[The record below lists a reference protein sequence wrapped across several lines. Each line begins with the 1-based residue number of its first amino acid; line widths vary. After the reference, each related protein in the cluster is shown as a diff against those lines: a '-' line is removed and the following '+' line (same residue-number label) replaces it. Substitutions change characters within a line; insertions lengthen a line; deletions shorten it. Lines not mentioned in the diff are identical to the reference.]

1 MRARHHDSVDDFR
14 ATAEPLYRS
23 DPVAHTV
30 ELTLLQSNRVP
41 ADAVLLTLWDDATL
55 VGAAM
60 QTPPMPLLA
69 NAIPPGAAA
78 TVAEEVSRL
87 RPGLPGVRGVRPA
100 TIAFA
105 DAWRTVTGR
114 RGVVTVEE
122 RLHRLGH
129 LRPPNGVAGRAR
141 LATTEDTALLVDWI
155 EAFYGETFGHPR
167 DDAAGR
173 RLVATAFEVGD
184 RILLWTVDAEPV
196 GMAML
201 RAPAA
206 GVARIGPVFTPADRR
221 GRGYGSAVTAAAAA
235 AALADGVTGVV
246 LFTDLA
252 NPVSNAIYRRI
263 GFEPVADCVHID
275 FSAG

>member
-1 MRARHHDSVDDFR
+1 MKIRHHDSVDDFR
-14 ATAEPLYRS
+14 AAAEPLYRS

-41 ADAVLLTLWDDATL
+41 GDAVLLTLWDHVTL

-60 QTPPMPLLA
+60 QTPPMPLLV

-100 TIAFA
+100 AFAFA
-105 DAWRTVTGR
+105 DSWHTVTGR

-129 LRPPNGVAGRAR
+129 LRPPAGVAGRAL
-141 LATTEDTALLVDWI
+141 LATTEDTALLVDWV

-246 LFTDLA
+246 LFTDLD

-263 GFEPVADCVHID
+263 GFEPVADCVRID

>member
-1 MRARHHDSVDDFR
+1 MRVRHHDSVDDFR
-14 ATAEPLYRS
+14 AVAEPLYRN
-23 DPVAHTV
+23 DPVAYTV

-41 ADAVLLTLWDDATL
+41 EHAVLLTLWDDATL

-69 NAIPPGAAA
+69 NAIPPGAAV
-78 TVAEEVSRL
+78 TVAEAVSRV
-87 RPGLPGVRGVRPA
+87 RPGLPGVRGARPA
-100 TIAFA
+100 ATAFA
-105 DAWRTVTGR
+105 DAWHAVTGR
-114 RGVVTVEE
+114 RTAVTVEE

-129 LRPPNGVAGRAR
+129 LRPPAGVAGRAH
-141 LATTEDTALLVDWI
+141 LATTHDTPLLVDWI

-184 RILLWTVDAEPV
+184 RILLWAVDAEPV
-196 GMAML
+196 SMAML
-201 RAPAA
+201 RAPAG

-221 GRGYGSAVTAAAAA
+221 GRGYGSAVTAAAAG

-263 GFEPVADCVHID
+263 GFEPVADCVHIE